1 MINSSCYD
9 QAWFRQATPIDNT
22 DESESVFKMY
32 SKTRTSPVQV
42 YLFFTVHFIIYR
54 YDLLQTVQLN
64 CYNILIPWR
73 TIV

>member
-42 YLFFTVHFIIYR
+42 YLFFT
-54 YDLLQTVQLN
+54 L
-64 CYNILIPWR
+64 YNELEISFTSLR
-73 TIV
+73 LMK